1 MTEKTRNIENVEEH
15 RLNNILDNLLAT
27 ARTNISIQPVIQG
40 KAANS
45 EPNLRVNLHS
55 MNPLKT
61 KLSKYF
67 MALIDGCLWHH
78 LVYVC
83 V

>member
-1 MTEKTRNIENVEEH
+1 MNIENVAEH

-27 ARTNISIQPVIQG
+27 ATANFSIQPLIQG

-45 EPNLRVNLHS
+45 ETNLRVHLHS

-67 MALIDGCLWHH
+67 MALIDGCLWHR

-83 V
+83 VCDRR